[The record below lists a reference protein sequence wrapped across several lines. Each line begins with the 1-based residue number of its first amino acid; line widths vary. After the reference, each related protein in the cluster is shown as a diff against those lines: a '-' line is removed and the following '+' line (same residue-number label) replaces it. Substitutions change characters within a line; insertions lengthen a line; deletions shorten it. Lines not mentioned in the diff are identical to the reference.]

1 MHEHENNTHEND
13 TSSWPWAFRLYVQ
26 FAQAKSHAD
35 HYENH
40 EYSTDALNVVMDYIA
55 DHIDE
60 PAIQGLAS
68 ALGEWDEERRR

>member
-1 MHEHENNTHEND
+1 MHTHDND
-13 TSSWPWAFRLYVQ
+13 TTIDWPWAFRLYVQ

-40 EYSTDALNVVMDYIA
+40 EYSSGALDVVMDHIA

-60 PAIQGLAS
+60 PAIQRLAA
-68 ALGEWDEERRR
+68 ALGEWEEESR